1 MGESGATD
9 ISKGETLELEI
20 EDLAYG
26 GKGVAKKN
34 GFVIFVD
41 GAIPDQ
47 RVRAVITRR
56 KKAYAEARVLEVLR
70 KSPWEVEPRCKH
82 FGSCGGCRL
91 QNLAY
96 EKQLEVKRQQVVDAL
111 QRIGG
116 LKGIP
121 VESTLPSP
129 DQYFYRNK
137 MEFSFSDRPWREQG
151 DEDVPDFALGLHR
164 RGRFDKVLNLDECW
178 LQAPETA
185 TVLKEVREFAFASGL
200 PPYSNTSH
208 EGFWRFLVLRRG
220 VNTGQWMVNV
230 VTTEER
236 PDLLEPLTGQLQ
248 GILPG
253 LRSFVNNVNTGRGG
267 VAFGESEALVWG
279 ERTIEEKLGDYTFEI
294 SANSFFQTNTKQAER
309 LYNTVLEFAN
319 FTGDEMVYDL
329 YSGTGSIA
337 IYLSGHVRR
346 VLGVESVDDAVADA
360 WRNAERNHITNCYFI
375 AGDLREVFRDTKAFL
390 KKNED
395 PDVIVLDPP
404 RDGVHPKVLPK
415 LASLGAERI
424 VYVSC
429 NPTTQARDL
438 AMLAPRYRVVKV
450 RPVDMFP
457 QTSHIEA
464 VALLVKK

>member
-1 MGESGATD
+1 MTEVGTATVA
-9 ISKGETLELEI
+9 KGEELELEI

-26 GKGVAKKN
+26 GKGVAKKE

-41 GAIPDQ
+41 GGLPGQ
-47 RVRAVITRR
+47 RVKAVITRR
-56 KKAYAEARVLEVLR
+56 KKAYAEARVLEVLK

-96 EKQLEVKRQQVVDAL
+96 DKQLEVKRQQVVDAL

-116 LKGIP
+116 LAEVP
-121 VESTLPSP
+121 VEPTLPSP

-137 MEFSFSDRPWREQG
+137 MEFSFSDRPWREEG
-151 DEDVPDFALGLHR
+151 DEDLPDFALGLHR
-164 RGRFDKVLNLDECW
+164 RGRFDKVVNLEECW
-178 LQAPETA
+178 LQAPETGA
-185 TVLKEVREFAFASGL
+185 VLKEVREFAFASGL
-200 PPYSNTSH
+200 PPYSNTTH

-220 VNTGQWMVNV
+220 VNTGQWMANI

-236 PDLLEPLTGQLQ
+236 PDLLEPLTGKLREL
-248 GILPG
+248 LPG

-267 VAFGESEALVWG
+267 VAFGETEALVWG

-294 SANSFFQTNTKQAER
+294 SANSFFQTNTRQAER
-309 LYNTVLEFAN
+309 LYNTVLEFAD

-337 IYLSGHVRR
+337 ITVSGHVRR

-390 KKNED
+390 KKNEA
-395 PDVIVLDPP
+395 PDVIILDPP
-404 RDGVHPKVLPK
+404 RDGVHPKILPK
-415 LASLGAERI
+415 LASLGAEKI

-457 QTSHIEA
+457 QTPHIEA
-464 VALLVKK
+464 VALLVRK